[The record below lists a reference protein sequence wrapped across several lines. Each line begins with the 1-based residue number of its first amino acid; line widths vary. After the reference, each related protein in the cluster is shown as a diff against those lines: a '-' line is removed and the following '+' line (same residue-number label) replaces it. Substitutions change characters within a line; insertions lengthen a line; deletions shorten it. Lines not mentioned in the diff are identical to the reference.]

1 MTNQIVEIAP
11 LSEEKLLKILP
22 DYFGI
27 ALSPV
32 RSRKIGDVTVING
45 SGKIAVS
52 SRGDEKIEGS
62 SGKDVVISGPA
73 PGASSTIAKFGAGD
87 YGDDTLSGMLD
98 DDVLVG
104 GKGNNTIWGG
114 NGDDYL
120 YGDQLQIQRASTPSS
135 TISDSTS
142 STISDS
148 ALSTESLGTI
158 SSSTDGNDFLF
169 GGSGND
175 FLHGGGGDAN
185 FLRGGSGSDTVI
197 GDANSKRDVLIGKK
211 ADTHPDDNLS
221 DYLES
226 GGAPYTYMEGG
237 GGNDVFDITATGPGD
252 YVKILDFSDGDKIKL
267 PHDDSIAVLY
277 DMVINQSGV
286 EWDWEWVATET
297 DDGVTIPL
305 DDGALL
311 YLQDAEFDDLTASVS
326 ATTFE
331 IT

>member
-1 MTNQIVEIAP
+1 MTNQIVS
-11 LSEEKLLKILP
+11 LSEEKLLKIFP
-22 DYFGI
+22 GYFG
-27 ALSPV
+27 APSSGTWV
-32 RSRKIGDVTVING
+32 KINDVSILRG
-45 SGKIAVS
+45 GGKLFGGTSA
-52 SRGDEKIEGS
+52 DEQFEGS
-62 SGKDVVISGPA
+62 STSNDVIT
-73 PGASSTIAKFGAGD
+73 PGRLPTASAGQTAIFGAD
-87 YGDDTLSGMLD
+87 DADNGDDFLSGRFGN
-98 DDVLVG
+98 DVLVG
-104 GKGNNTIWGG
+104 GKGNNVIWGG

-120 YGDQLQIQRASTPSS
+120 YGDQLRIQRS
-135 TISDSTS
+135 SDSTAP
-142 STISDS
+142 S
-148 ALSTESLGTI
+148 AMVLDTI
-158 SSSTDGNDFLF
+158 SSPEDGNDFLF